1 MLKFPLKAVIPA
13 AGTGTRLLPTTKEQP
28 KELLPVFSRSAS
40 GNRLVKPILQLI
52 FEQLFDCGIRE
63 FYFIGG
69 RNKRMIEDHFSVDF
83 NFIDKLNREDK
94 SFYAEE
100 LSIFYNKVSSSNISW
115 INQPMP
121 KGFGHAVSLAKSLVG
136 NEPFLVHAGDTLI
149 LSKTRR
155 YIHDLIKTHDY
166 LQSLS
171 TFLVCSVEDPR
182 KYGVITGRDN
192 HNGVIFVESIIEKP
206 SQPESNLAIMPIY
219 VFDQSIF
226 GALEKTAPGIN
237 NEIQLTD
244 GIGTLLASNKN
255 KVTAVTMNNTDL
267 FVDVGNPETYWHALK
282 VTYNETYSYQEPRN
296 QSYSFF

>member
-1 MLKFPLKAVIPA
+1 
-13 AGTGTRLLPTTKEQP
+13 
-28 KELLPVFSRSAS
+28 
-40 GNRLVKPILQLI
+40 LQLI

-83 NFIDKLNREDK
+83 NFVDKLNREDK

-115 INQPMP
+115 INQPVP

-155 YIHDLIKTHDY
+155 YIHDLIKSHDY
-166 LQSLS
+166 LHSLS

-182 KYGVITGRDN
+182 RYGVITGRDN

-219 VFDQSIF
+219 VFDHSIF
-226 GALEKTAPGIN
+226 SALEKTAPGIN

-255 KVTAVTMNNTDL
+255 KVIAVRMNNTDL

-282 VTYNETYSYQEPRN
+282 VTYNETYSYQEPHN

>member
-1 MLKFPLKAVIPA
+1 LLKFPLKAVIPA

-100 LSIFYNKVSSSNISW
+100 LSIFYDKVSCSNISW

-121 KGFGHAVSLAKSLVG
+121 KGFGHAVLLAKSLVG

-166 LQSLS
+166 LHSLS

-182 KYGVITGRDN
+182 RYGVITGRDN
-192 HNGVIFVESIIEKP
+192 QNGVVFVESIIEKP

-219 VFDQSIF
+219 VFEQSIF
-226 GALEKTAPGIN
+226 SALEKTAPGIN
-237 NEIQLTD
+237 NELQLTD
-244 GIGTLLASNKN
+244 GIGTLLASNKD
-255 KVTAVTMNNTDL
+255 KVTAVRMNNTDL

-282 VTYNETYSYQEPRN
+282 ITYNETYSYQEPHN